1 MQGRLAQ
8 NDVSNHV
15 NVEDP
20 LHVGGSV
27 IGLIVRALP
36 RRGPGGAGHAFA
48 DTQALFRGSVSRL
61 PPCDTLYHDLRHTL
75 DVSLAMARLIDGHD
89 RTHPEPERLGSRR
102 AMLGVIIALL
112 HDAGYLQAA
121 SEQEVGNG
129 ARVHQG
135 ARQPQRR
142 LSSRA
147 TCRRSD
153 SPPRPA
159 SPRASFISQ
168 ATSTK
173 SKTSTSPIRRIGLL
187 GTWSGTADL
196 LAQMSDRAYL
206 EKCRDFLY
214 DEFVWGGIAREK
226 LLDGREVVNYR
237 SAEDLIRKTPDYYQH
252 VARKRI
258 DHKLGSVD
266 RYAAATSTARTPYQ
280 SAIAHTMLFLRHV
293 LDKNDLTR
301 LRRACYSLSATRAHG
316 AGRPA
321 SPQRRVRLPERP
333 ARRANARCAAGA
345 RRNCSGQRA
354 EHRAASRSTPAA
366 AAARSPA
373 GRTASTA
380 SRTKGRPS
388 TRRPSGAGPAQ
399 PASGSRHSAR

>member
-1 MQGRLAQ
+1 MQGRLTQ

-20 LHVGGSV
+20 AQVGTSV
-27 IGLIVRALP
+27 IRLMSARYPGADLGAL
-36 RRGPGGAGHAFA
+36 GHAFA
-48 DTQALFRGSVSRL
+48 DTKALFRGTYPGYL
-61 PPCDTLYHDLRHTL
+61 HCDTLYHDLRHTL

-89 RTHPEPERLGSRR
+89 RTHPLEERLGPRR

-112 HDAGYLQAA
+112 HDAGYLRQA

-129 ARVHQG
+129 AAFTKVHVSRSADFL
-135 ARQPQRR
+135 ARYLPTIGFAAEAEVAAR
-142 LSSRA
+142 LVHFTGYEFEIEDIDVADPKDR
-147 TCRRSD
+147 
-153 SPPRPA
+153 
-159 SPRASFISQ
+159 
-168 ATSTK
+168 
-173 SKTSTSPIRRIGLL
+173 LL
-187 GTWSGTADL
+187 GYMVGTADL

-266 RYAAATSTARTPYQ
+266 RYAAAHFDGTDPYQ

-293 LDKNDLTR
+293 LDKDDLTR
-301 LRRACYSLSATRAHG
+301 LRRACYSLSA
-316 AGRPA
+316 
-321 SPQRRVRLPERP
+321 V
-333 ARRANARCAAGA
+333 ARTAPKD
-345 RRNCSGQRA
+345 
-354 EHRAASRSTPAA
+354 AASPAA
-366 AAARSPA
+366 APRQ
-373 GRTASTA
+373 AS
-380 SRTKGRPS
+380 
-388 TRRPSGAGPAQ
+388 
-399 PASGSRHSAR
+399 